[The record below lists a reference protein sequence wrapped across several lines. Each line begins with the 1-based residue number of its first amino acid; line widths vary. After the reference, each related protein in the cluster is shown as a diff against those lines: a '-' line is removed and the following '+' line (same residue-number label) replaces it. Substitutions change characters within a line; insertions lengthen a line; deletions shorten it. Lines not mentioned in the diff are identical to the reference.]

1 MIGLR
6 LNQLNPALIK
16 IHYREN
22 VMDMLSTEL
31 SKMSKV
37 ESELKEKLMQLQLV
51 QDQMQEKEI
60 EANQARGYFT
70 LLIIISLRSF

>member
-1 MIGLR
+1 
-6 LNQLNPALIK
+6 
-16 IHYREN
+16 
-22 VMDMLSTEL
+22 MDMLSTEL

-60 EANQARGYFT
+60 EANQARVYFT

>member
-60 EANQARGYFT
+60 EANQARVYFT